1 MNEGYNSVR
10 KHSRIMEHGLWK
22 ASIPP
27 RQSVGIPHSSI
38 HRHGEE
44 MGMLQ
49 SLSTHKLLPDREDK
63 DNLEVLRKQNRR
75 NTREVSML
83 PLSARNA
90 TEVSTLAFECKK
102 CKRGEHASL

>member
-1 MNEGYNSVR
+1 MACGRPAYHQGRVLGSHTAPFIDMGR
-10 KHSRIMEHGLWK
+10 KC
-22 ASIPP
+22 
-27 RQSVGIPHSSI
+27 
-38 HRHGEE
+38 
-44 MGMLQ
+44 MLQ